1 MTGIILVGHGNF
13 GTGMLSSLEL
23 LSCTPEYCKAIDFLS
38 GMTQEDLEE
47 QVLAL
52 VHAEGWTKTVLL
64 TDIVGGTPFKAAVKL
79 SLEDPEIR
87 VIAGINLPVLL
98 QLAVDADQAVDID
111 GCIEQA
117 VEEGRFCLKKWI
129 LASSVLV
136 NKCDTSPD

>member
-23 LSCTPEYCKAIDFLS
+23 LSGTPEYCKAIDFLS

>member
-23 LSCTPEYCKAIDFLS
+23 LSGTPEYCKAIDFLS

-64 TDIVGGTPFKAAVKL
+64 TDVVGGTPFKAAVKL

-117 VEEGRFCLKKWI
+117 VEEGRFCLKKVD
-129 LASSVLV
+129 LS
-136 NKCDTSPD
+136 KFRTC

>member
-1 MTGIILVGHGNF
+1 M
-13 GTGMLSSLEL
+13 EL
-23 LSCTPEYCKAIDFLS
+23 LSGTPEYCKAIDFLS

-117 VEEGRFCLKKWI
+117 VEEGRFCLKKVD
-129 LASSVLV
+129 LS
-136 NKCDTSPD
+136 KFRTC

>member
-1 MTGIILVGHGNF
+1 MACKCANILADAVIF
-13 GTGMLSSLEL
+13 QRTKRAKIY
-23 LSCTPEYCKAIDFLS
+23 TFRYCKAIDFLS

-117 VEEGRFCLKKWI
+117 VEEGRFCLKKVD
-129 LASSVLV
+129 LS
-136 NKCDTSPD
+136 KFRTC

>member
-23 LSCTPEYCKAIDFLS
+23 LSGTPEYCKAIDFLS

-117 VEEGRFCLKKWI
+117 VEERRFCLKKVD
-129 LASSVLV
+129 LS
-136 NKCDTSPD
+136 KFRTC